1 MSSRTYMPYIN
12 GYMQHVE
19 RIYDWNQKVDEM
31 RIAFIKEVH
40 SYLPRWTKVPAIET
54 PADYQRYHW
63 YNFNDGLR
71 IFYEERNEYTQAK
84 LNNDKEEMVD
94 ALIDQFIVAIGEI
107 RKCALSDNYE
117 HIEFWEDKVNE
128 SLRTL
133 SYELCVFLKTSRLI
147 DACITEVLDALFT
160 RFGDDAYIDSKN
172 KFIKSKS
179 YRKPNLSA
187 ILTVKHCC
195 Q

>member
-1 MSSRTYMPYIN
+1 
-12 GYMQHVE
+12 
-19 RIYDWNQKVDEM
+19 
-31 RIAFIKEVH
+31 
-40 SYLPRWTKVPAIET
+40 
-54 PADYQRYHW
+54 
-63 YNFNDGLR
+63 
-71 IFYEERNEYTQAK
+71 
-84 LNNDKEEMVD
+84 MVD